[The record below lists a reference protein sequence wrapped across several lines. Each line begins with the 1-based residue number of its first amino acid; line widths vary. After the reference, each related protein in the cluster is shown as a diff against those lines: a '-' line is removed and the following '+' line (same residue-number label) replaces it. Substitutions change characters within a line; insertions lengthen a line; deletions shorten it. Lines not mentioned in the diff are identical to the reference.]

1 MVGKLGR
8 LRKSHTTCKRCYL
21 MLLLLDYH
29 IPSFF
34 SKKKATLS
42 TTNTTYVHYFVL
54 LVFRCTVHKEI
65 QCKKKSVVRN
75 NATFPLLL
83 HAITMLQK
91 GIIGEGGERKK
102 LQKNMKKRYAS
113 NNVRWNW
120 RQWSCSWYLIWLLS
134 TCTKMVEKSQISG
147 NVPIQFAHEIASQR
161 LAIGIISDIW
171 LKRKADR
178 FWKNRGHSGGT
189 HIMAAGSLH
198 HG

>member
-1 MVGKLGR
+1 MAQCISSEIFATNTVCVMEKYRHWENAKYVKKSGCYIVCCHTTFSKTLYFHVLVVGKLGR

-34 SKKKATLS
+34 RKKATLS

-102 LQKNMKKRYAS
+102 TS
-113 NNVRWNW
+113 
-120 RQWSCSWYLIWLLS
+120 
-134 TCTKMVEKSQISG
+134 EKYEKTLCI
-147 NVPIQFAHEIASQR
+147 
-161 LAIGIISDIW
+161 
-171 LKRKADR
+171 
-178 FWKNRGHSGGT
+178 
-189 HIMAAGSLH
+189 
-198 HG
+198 